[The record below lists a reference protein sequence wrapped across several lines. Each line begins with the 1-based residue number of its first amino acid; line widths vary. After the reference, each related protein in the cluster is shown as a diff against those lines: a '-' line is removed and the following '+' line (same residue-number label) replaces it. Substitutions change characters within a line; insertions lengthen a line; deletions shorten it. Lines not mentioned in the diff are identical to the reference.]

1 MIKFFRKI
9 RQNLLSEGKT
19 GKYLKYAL
27 GEILLVV
34 IGIVIALQIG
44 DWNENR
50 KRKDWGIAQED
61 ALKTE
66 LINDLEALKSDIKYL
81 ERELKINRSHS
92 KRLSAEDATVDT
104 LVKIMRYEFSP
115 VLNGQIE
122 IDQTTFNSLK
132 SSAKID
138 LLGNELSE
146 KLQKYYS
153 KRDRDFLVTYNNGT
167 SYINLIE
174 SLIINYPFSK
184 GAIAGPLQDLYWQ
197 NADLHKLQAT
207 FNGVLTFKIYVLI
220 DRKSKMENVFDQTQ
234 ELINYLDSN
243 SNL

>member
-50 KRKDWGIAQED
+50 KRKDWGIVQED

-115 VLNGQIE
+115 VLQAQIE

-153 KRDRDFLVTYNNGT
+153 KRDRDFLVTSNNGT
-167 SYINLIE
+167 SYINLVE
-174 SLIINYPFSK
+174 SLIINYPFSN

-207 FNGVLTFKIYVLI
+207 FNGVLTFKIYVLN
-220 DRKSKMENVFDQTQ
+220 DRKSKIENVFDQTQ